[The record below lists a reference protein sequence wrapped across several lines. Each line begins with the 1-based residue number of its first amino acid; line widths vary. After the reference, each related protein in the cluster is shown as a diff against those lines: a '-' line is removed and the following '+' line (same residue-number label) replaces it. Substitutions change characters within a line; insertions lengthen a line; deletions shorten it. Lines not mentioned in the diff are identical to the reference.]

1 MDIFKSLFYQHKGG
15 KGVSGPPPKKGIKRY
30 LFISYTYFWKLC
42 RLNLLFILFCLP
54 IVTIP
59 PSLAAMSRVLLKM
72 AREGNTFIFSDFFAE
87 FKSSFF
93 KSWIAFIPWLFVIAV
108 TVVGYRA
115 IDNVYSSTLQIILWV
130 MICSLVYCHS
140 IYCFCMIALIDLPI
154 AVIMKNAAIMVITEF
169 RRNVFMIL
177 TTPIFILSAIYL
189 LYALPLLLFLA
200 FSFVGL
206 INVMI
211 ANEVIENRVIK
222 PKIKE
227 K

>member
-108 TVVGYRA
+108 TVVG
-115 IDNVYSSTLQIILWV
+115 
-130 MICSLVYCHS
+130 
-140 IYCFCMIALIDLPI
+140 
-154 AVIMKNAAIMVITEF
+154 
-169 RRNVFMIL
+169 
-177 TTPIFILSAIYL
+177 
-189 LYALPLLLFLA
+189 
-200 FSFVGL
+200 
-206 INVMI
+206 
-211 ANEVIENRVIK
+211 
-222 PKIKE
+222 
-227 K
+227 